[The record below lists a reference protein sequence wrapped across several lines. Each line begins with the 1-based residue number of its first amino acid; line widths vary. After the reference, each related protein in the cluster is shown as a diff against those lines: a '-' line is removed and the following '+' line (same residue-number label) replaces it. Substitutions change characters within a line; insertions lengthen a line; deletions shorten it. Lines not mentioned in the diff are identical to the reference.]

1 MRFCPLYSGSSG
13 NLSFVEAGGMRL
25 LVDCGFPASRAAAA
39 LKERGIAPDSINGI
53 LVTHDHSDHTRGV
66 GVFSRRYHVPVYANE
81 ATFRAML
88 PQIGKLDPAMIRVF
102 ETGRDFY
109 LGQVNILPVPI
120 PHDAAEPV
128 CYVFTQQG
136 AKLTLMTDIGRFDE
150 RMRMAAQGSGL
161 ILIESNHDIDMLQAG
176 RYPYPLK
183 RRILGETGHLSNDAC
198 GQALVELYL
207 TGVHRAIL
215 GHLSGDNNLE
225 PLAMATVRA
234 ALREADIPDGEFEL
248 TLAHR
253 ERVGEMYLIPGE
265 AGA

>member
-136 AKLTLMTDIGRFDE
+136 DRK
-150 RMRMAAQGSGL
+150 S
-161 ILIESNHDIDMLQAG
+161 
-176 RYPYPLK
+176 
-183 RRILGETGHLSNDAC
+183 
-198 GQALVELYL
+198 V
-207 TGVHRAIL
+207 V
-215 GHLSGDNNLE
+215 
-225 PLAMATVRA
+225 
-234 ALREADIPDGEFEL
+234 
-248 TLAHR
+248 
-253 ERVGEMYLIPGE
+253 
-265 AGA
+265 